1 MSSRFSSRYRRRQ
14 RAEASI
20 PREDPLSEQLDE
32 IAELAS
38 SLHSPVAEPLPGS
51 ATSLEETEL
60 EREETKNASVQGLI
74 ASTEEINQELG
85 EEVSVGIPYTD
96 EFPRVE
102 TPQDAVIPLSPTGN
116 CNIFRRIWN
125 GLRCAFQEDDSPE
138 RQPLLPIHNGETNGG
153 GASREGTFIE
163 FIWNHMLTESM
174 REYLGNHRNLIL
186 LIVIVILAVVTIIAY
201 FTGTLRYLVLYLRMI
216 ICWMANIFYE
226 NESPF
231 KSICRI

>member
-102 TPQDAVIPLSPTGN
+102 TPQDAVIPLSPTVKL
-116 CNIFRRIWN
+116 FPS
-125 GLRCAFQEDDSPE
+125 DDSNGWFGTIGSVDAAAAAAAAPA
-138 RQPLLPIHNGETNGG
+138 LL
-153 GASREGTFIE
+153 
-163 FIWNHMLTESM
+163 W
-174 REYLGNHRNLIL
+174 
-186 LIVIVILAVVTIIAY
+186 
-201 FTGTLRYLVLYLRMI
+201 
-216 ICWMANIFYE
+216 
-226 NESPF
+226 
-231 KSICRI
+231 